1 MVISSL
7 RFSFGAETDIILF
20 QSIKKNISFNS
31 TFPRIEVTK
40 HFKYFL
46 MDLGTVVIISGSF
59 SKKSRRD
66 ILKIDC

>member
-1 MVISSL
+1 VVISSL

-20 QSIKKNISFNS
+20 QSIEKKISFYS
-31 TFPRIEVTK
+31 TFTRIEATK

-46 MDLGTVVIISGSF
+46 MDLGAVVIISSSF

-66 ILKIDC
+66 ILKIRC